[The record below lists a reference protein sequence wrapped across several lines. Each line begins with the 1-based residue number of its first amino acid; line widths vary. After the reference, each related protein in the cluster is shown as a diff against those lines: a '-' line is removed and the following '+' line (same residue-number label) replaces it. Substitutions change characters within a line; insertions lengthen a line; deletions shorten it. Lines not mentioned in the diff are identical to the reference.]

1 MKSRREST
9 LPAENPRIRGV
20 AAGSVKHGIWIQK
33 RPRVSAAA
41 LYTAPRMCQFS
52 RVRFLL
58 PIPLVLAL
66 LYVGCASTPME
77 RFNKKLAKQEG
88 PEREENSRLLEQRRV
103 SAVENGQVGSKRGAE
118 IFAADKYK
126 TFDPTRNS
134 VGGRTYD
141 TGNARVKDFY
151 YDQKAH
157 PGSYAARDFYGAKKD
172 WSGDLKYAARDANTR
187 GKYDI
192 PNATKAADTKTAA
205 TKESWDAGKTAATK
219 GLHDGQREYLGP
231 ESKKL
236 RTPVDPATMADWRN
250 GGRETVVNSGT
261 SVEKYTTLKQ
271 LTIEDIRELL
281 NKNK

>member
-1 MKSRREST
+1 
-9 LPAENPRIRGV
+9 
-20 AAGSVKHGIWIQK
+20 
-33 RPRVSAAA
+33 
-41 LYTAPRMCQFS
+41 MCHFS

-58 PIPLVLAL
+58 PIPLLLAL
-66 LYVGCASTPME
+66 LCAGCATLTPEQRAQKFVMKAEAKE
-77 RFNKKLAKQEG
+77 RL
-88 PEREENSRLLEQRRV
+88 ENSRVLEQQRITK
-103 SAVENGQVGSKRGAE
+103 VENGDARSQRGAE
-118 IFAADKYK
+118 IMVMDKYK
-126 TFDPTRNS
+126 SYDPTRSS

-157 PGSYAARDFYGAKKD
+157 PGSYGTRDFYGSKKD
-172 WSGDLKYAARDANTR
+172 WSGDLKYAARDANTHGR
-187 GKYDI
+187 YAI
-192 PNATKAADTKTAA
+192 PNATKTAATKTAA
-205 TKESWDAGKTAATK
+205 TKEAWDSGKTAATH

-236 RTPVDPATMADWRN
+236 RTPVDPASQGDWRN
-250 GGRETVVNSGT
+250 AGRESVVNSGT